1 MRRYVLPIIGI
12 LIVLAIG
19 GAFWFA
25 RVLFPRPRDW
35 TTQWPTYYQ
44 EWFSDHFKIPTEAEI
59 VSAIETPG
67 PIMGRMDRVVFRLP
81 RTKTP
86 AEWVGEIARASG
98 IGNYRQSD
106 IWYDASHLIDGKPNK
121 CPDSRTDN
129 YLIRYRIEDQTYEAI
144 WGWD

>member
-1 MRRYVLPIIGI
+1 M
-12 LIVLAIG
+12 LAIG
-19 GAFWFA
+19 GAFWFS

-35 TTQWPTYYQ
+35 TSQWPTYYK
-44 EWFSDHFKIPTEAEI
+44 EWFSDHFTIPAEAEV

-86 AEWVGEIARASG
+86 AEWVSEIANASG
-98 IGNYRQSD
+98 IGSYRQSD
-106 IWYDASHLIDGKPNK
+106 IWYDASHRVEGRPNK
-121 CPDSRTDN
+121 YTNSVTDD
-129 YLIRYRIEDQTYEAI
+129 YLLRYRIEDQTYEAI